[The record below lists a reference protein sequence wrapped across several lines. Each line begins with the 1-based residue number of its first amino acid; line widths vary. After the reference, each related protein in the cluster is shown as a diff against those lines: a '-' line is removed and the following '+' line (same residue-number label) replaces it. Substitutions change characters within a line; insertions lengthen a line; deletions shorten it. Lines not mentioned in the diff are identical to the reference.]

1 MMRAAP
7 ERGRTGLALVAAL
20 VSLMLL
26 ASAGWSG
33 SLACAM
39 DRSSERACP
48 CEGEGAGSEGPP
60 AASAHRPSCCAS
72 EDPSDVSVTG
82 VLGDSSEPSGAELGQ
97 RNPTLR
103 PFCSP
108 CLSPPQR
115 GTSRG
120 PPTLL
125 RVFLRNQALLI

>member
-20 VSLMLL
+20 VSVVLL

-33 SLACAM
+33 SWACAM

-48 CEGEGAGSEGPP
+48 CGGEGAVSEGPP
-60 AASAHRPSCCAS
+60 AASAHRPSCCTP
-72 EDPSDVSVTG
+72 EDPSDVLVTA
-82 VLGDSSEPSGAELGQ
+82 VLGDSSEPWAAELGQ
-97 RNPTLR
+97 RDPTRR
-103 PFCSP
+103 PLCSQ
-108 CLSPPQR
+108 CLSPPHHR
-115 GTSRG
+115 TSRG